1 MIATLVKSIFFFDKL
16 NLNTSHPTYILIHF
30 ETADGKLLSALL
42 WCVLVH
48 SHYETLFYV
57 HSPFQTEI
65 LSSEKTKHTADIN
78 NRILSVLIKSW
89 AYGPAVRFVSLC
101 ASPNPI
107 FHKLRDPM
115 STSEGRAWVYKRA
128 INRSM
133 SANVMTWGSAQNLPC
148 RARRYQSTV
157 TLTCWYSW
165 EHLQGSH
172 S

>member
-1 MIATLVKSIFFFDKL
+1 MIATLVKSIFFFWQIKFEYQPS
-16 NLNTSHPTYILIHF
+16 NIYTNTFWDSRWKIAF
-30 ETADGKLLSALL
+30 GSALVCL
-42 WCVLVH
+42 H

-101 ASPNPI
+101 ASPHPI

-115 STSEGRAWVYKRA
+115 STSEGRAWVSKRV

-165 EHLQGSH
+165 EHLQGSQ